1 MNKLSQVVMRKVSS
15 GPYRGMVIVDSSLDH
30 FLQSD
35 GEPGALFH
43 HSGSLLKSSSS
54 SRSALVNPAPLSGN
68 VGLNGLYVK
77 EFHYKGAVHSLK
89 HLFGKHR
96 AQVMWQVS
104 LHLLVNGIPVAK
116 PEGYLLELRGPF
128 CVKGWFVSRALQ
140 RCFTLG
146 SRESHLEILTKGLAH
161 GGLIEVLAANVAAM
175 HNSGVTHGDLKWT
188 NILINEK
195 ENQLWLTDLDASKI
209 YRGRLGPKRIARD
222 LARFVLSGLEA
233 GVEEAIMENFLD
245 QYAGHRKLSRERID
259 GPTTRILKKL
269 RDRHAKKYQ
278 DDYRRGIGRPSS

>member
-1 MNKLSQVVMRKVSS
+1 MNKLSQVAMRKVSS
-15 GPYRGMVIVDSSLDH
+15 GPYRGIVVVDSRLDH
-30 FLQSD
+30 FIQND
-35 GEPGALFH
+35 GDPDGLLE
-43 HSGSLLKSSSS
+43 HSGSVLKSSSS
-54 SRSALVNPAPLSGN
+54 SRSALVNPDPPSGN
-68 VGLNGLYVK
+68 VGSSGLYVK
-77 EFHYKGAVHSLK
+77 EFYYKGAVHSLK

-96 AQVMWQVS
+96 AQVMWKVS

-140 RCFTLG
+140 RCFTLD
-146 SRESHLEILTKGLAH
+146 SRKSDLEKLTERLAH

-233 GVEEAIMENFLD
+233 GVEGAIMEKFLD
-245 QYAGHRKLSRERID
+245 QYAGYRKLSRERID
-259 GPTTRILKKL
+259 GPTKRTLKKL
-269 RDRHAKKYQ
+269 RDRHEKKYQ
-278 DDYRRGIGRPSS
+278 DDYRPGKTLF